1 MQNKKKIII
10 IISILVCVFSVVVL
24 LFVSP
29 FSSKRYDIESIE
41 SQCIQYYENVG
52 LRVMDFIDMT
62 TLFGTNF
69 DELSDATFMSNIN
82 INEEFNDNSMM
93 IVVINNENS
102 SYYYDLFKSHVDSY
116 LMYSEDVKLTKLYEN
131 SILVKG
137 NDYMY
142 FIVGND
148 AKTIEKEINVFY
160 K

>member
-10 IISILVCVFSVVVL
+10 IVSVLVCL
-24 LFVSP
+24 IIAIIMLFAFP

-41 SQCIQYYENVG
+41 SQCIQYYENDG

-82 INEEFNDNSMM
+82 IDEEFNDGSMM
-93 IVVINNENS
+93 IVVINDENPT
-102 SYYYDLFKSHVDSY
+102 YYYDLFKSHVDSY
-116 LMYSEDVKLTKLYEN
+116 LMYSEDVKLKELYEN
-131 SILVKG
+131 SILVNGK
-137 NDYMY
+137 DYMY
-142 FIVGND
+142 FIVSSD